1 MTDVEIALG
10 RDEILTSPALR
21 LMKTSSPDCVTEAP
35 DAYVVLTKQL
45 ADLAQSKPTVTPR
58 PFRLRVYKEE
68 AVAYEEVIPR
78 TAPWGFLEW
87 LPKNKPL
94 HCWRFQ
100 ESLVIYEDRTG
111 TFWVVTRVGR
121 S

>member
-1 MTDVEIALG
+1 MEIALG
-10 RDEILTSPALR
+10 RDEILTSPALH
-21 LMKTSSPDCVTEAP
+21 LMKTSSPDCVTEP
-35 DAYVVLTKQL
+35 LDAYIVLTRHL

-58 PFRLRVYKEE
+58 PFRLRVYKGEE
-68 AVAYEEVIPR
+68 VAYEEVIPR

-87 LPKNKPL
+87 LPKNNPL
-94 HCWRFQ
+94 QCWRFQ
-100 ESLVIYEDRTG
+100 ESLVIYEDRTD